1 MAINFLSSISV
12 SGSVSLTSISND
24 NSTYTG
30 VVVWDGGV
38 LKYRTKAQIL
48 SDIGG
53 TGNTGTVTSVTVQGT
68 TGLSGSG
75 TITTSGTITLTN
87 SDRGSSQAIY
97 KNIASDSGTA
107 TANSNNDTL
116 TIAGGTNVSTA
127 RSGDT
132 ITINATD
139 TTTNN
144 YVSSLSWNTGTGVL
158 TAARSG
164 LSSLTVDLD
173 GRYVT
178 SSGVTSVATG
188 NGIGGGT
195 ITSTGTLT
203 VGAGDGLAQSS
214 TGLLMSGSYSGS
226 FAVGSTSSTSR
237 TIRVLAGDSY
247 TAGLEAYGSSQGT
260 GYAYVGQS
268 SSYGGGMFYNGDGSP
283 AFATGEQSDA
293 ISFYRRAASV
303 NEVVFYY
310 SYINNNVTFRG
321 DMTVSGGD
329 ITLGGTGRIQGID
342 TVTSSTDAANKA
354 YVDAAVAGVPV
365 GDITNVTA
373 GTGMT
378 GGGSSGSVTLN
389 VIGGDGITA
398 NNDNI
403 TVDSTVVRTSGTQS
417 IAGAKTFTTTP
428 ISVTRST
435 ADSSTYLAT
444 TAFVKNQGYTTNV
457 GDITNVSTTS
467 PITGGGSSGSV
478 TIAHA
483 NSGVTAGSYARAT
496 VTVNATGHVTSISA
510 NSDAQGVTSV
520 ATSGTVSGLTLTG
533 GTITSTGTITLGGT
547 LSLTSANVTSGLGFT
562 PYNATNPAGYTTNT
576 GTTTASNTQTFTNKS
591 GNISQWTNNSG
602 YITSASLPTVN
613 NATIT
618 ITTATGLDGATSFTL
633 NQSVNKTIALSL
645 DLSEFTDMTA
655 AMNTND
661 EFIVLDSSAERRKR
675 AGEIGLSIFSNDSGF
690 TSFAEPGIFSGGG
703 TPTLASG
710 VTGTE
715 IRTLIGAGTSS
726 SAGVTSIATST
737 GLSGGTITS
746 TGTLTNTDRGSSQNI
761 FKNFTASSGGTATA
775 NSNNDTLTIAA
786 GTNITTVRS
795 GDTITINAT
804 NDGQGVTS
812 IATGS
817 GISGGTITSTGTLTV
832 GAGNGLSQSST
843 GLLMSG
849 SYTGDFTASG
859 DITIGGRDLIFSN
872 TGTNDANITSS
883 LGINFIVAPSGI
895 SGLEIDSAG
904 GVTTFNVLTTGGSI
918 IVGGGGIQLNGTG
931 RITGIDTVSAGTDAA
946 NKTYVDNAVAG
957 VPQGDITGVTAGTNL
972 NGGGTS
978 GAVTLNLDSAIEL
991 TQIQLGSFVTLT
1003 ESTDRAD
1010 LLYINS
1016 STSSWGGLQ
1025 IGNTSNE
1032 FIFSL
1037 MGDGSVGGIYDDQNA
1052 DWLIQWTENSAV
1064 RLYFNGGQKLTTT
1077 NTGVTITGTASATT
1091 FNGALSGNAT
1101 TATTLQTARTIAGV
1115 SFNGSANI
1123 SLNNNAI
1130 TNGAGYTTNTGTVT
1144 GSGATGRVPYWSSSS
1159 ALSSSGGFE
1168 FNSSSTSLTVNN
1180 QYLIKPGISLAQ
1192 YSAVGDTNTG
1202 LGGFDGNFGVS
1213 LVSKNTKIISISTG
1227 AILFDQY
1234 IATAVSTGLGYSL
1247 NANQNFQAASE
1258 DTLALLAVDTTGNV
1272 VRGSQEGTWTFT
1284 KAELDSLTTSTTS
1297 GNTIIA
1303 APGSDKAVII
1313 EESNWMIKYSGTGTM
1328 SSNSFAIRQ
1337 AHNGDSSAE
1346 ISRLPSGQINTIM
1359 SSAPANPSYGFYSR
1373 DLPLYNNDGRSFV
1386 TNKTTFLNRISTNAL
1401 PTNLISISIKLKYR
1415 LFDVDTF

>member
-75 TITTSGTITLTN
+75 TVTTSGTITLTN

-97 KNIASDSGTA
+97 KNIATQSGTA

-116 TIAGGTNVSTA
+116 TITGTGGTTTS

-132 ITINATD
+132 ITINSSD
-139 TTTNN
+139 NN
-144 YVSSLSWNTGTGVL
+144 DNYYVSSLSWNTGTGVL

-188 NGIGGGT
+188 SGITGGT

-203 VGAGDGLAQSS
+203 VEAGDGLAQSS

-226 FAVGSTSSTSR
+226 FAAGSTSSTSR

-283 AFATGEQSDA
+283 TFATGEQADA
-293 ISFYRRAASV
+293 ISFYRRAADV
-303 NEVVFYY
+303 NDVVFYY
-310 SYINNNVTFRG
+310 SYLNNNVTFRG

-329 ITLGGTGRIQGID
+329 IILGGTGRIQGID

-365 GDITNVTA
+365 GDITGVIG
-373 GTGMT
+373 GTGLT
-378 GGGSSGSVTLN
+378 GGGYSGTVTLN

-398 NNDNI
+398 NTDNI
-403 TVDSTVVRTSGTQS
+403 VVDSTVVRTSGTQS

-444 TAFVKNQGYTTNV
+444 TAFVKNQNYTTNV
-457 GDITNVSTTS
+457 GDIT
-467 PITGGGSSGSV
+467 
-478 TIAHA
+478 
-483 NSGVTAGSYARAT
+483 GVTAG
-496 VTVNATGHVTSISA
+496 TGMS
-510 NSDAQGVTSV
+510 GGG
-520 ATSGTVSGLTLTG
+520 TSGTVTLNCTVTG
-533 GTITSTGTITLGGT
+533 DTGVPAILSNGSTP
-547 LSLTSANVTSGLGFT
+547 SL
-562 PYNATNPAGYTTNT
+562 NT
-576 GTTTASNTQTFTNKS
+576 G
-591 GNISQWTNNSG
+591 
-602 YITSASLPTVN
+602 IT
-613 NATIT
+613 
-618 ITTATGLDGATSFTL
+618 GAEVRS
-633 NQSVNKTIALSL
+633 
-645 DLSEFTDMTA
+645 
-655 AMNTND
+655 
-661 EFIVLDSSAERRKR
+661 
-675 AGEIGLSIFSNDSGF
+675 
-690 TSFAEPGIFSGGG
+690 
-703 TPTLASG
+703 
-710 VTGTE
+710 
-715 IRTLIGAGTSS
+715 LIGAGTSS

-812 IATGS
+812 VATG
-817 GISGGTITSTGTLTV
+817 GGLTGGTITSTGTLSHADTSSQGSV
-832 GAGNGLSQSST
+832 NNSGVTYIQDVTLDTYGHVTSLTSATATLAGLGYTGATNANYITNNNQLTNGAG
-843 GLLMSG
+843 
-849 SYTGDFTASG
+849 Y
-859 DITIGGRDLIFSN
+859 
-872 TGTNDANITSS
+872 
-883 LGINFIVAPSGI
+883 
-895 SGLEIDSAG
+895 
-904 GVTTFNVLTTGGSI
+904 
-918 IVGGGGIQLNGTG
+918 
-931 RITGIDTVSAGTDAA
+931 
-946 NKTYVDNAVAG
+946 
-957 VPQGDITGVTAGTNL
+957 
-972 NGGGTS
+972 
-978 GAVTLNLDSAIEL
+978 
-991 TQIQLGSFVTLT
+991 
-1003 ESTDRAD
+1003 
-1010 LLYINS
+1010 
-1016 STSSWGGLQ
+1016 
-1025 IGNTSNE
+1025 
-1032 FIFSL
+1032 
-1037 MGDGSVGGIYDDQNA
+1037 
-1052 DWLIQWTENSAV
+1052 
-1064 RLYFNGGQKLTTT
+1064 TT
-1077 NTGVTITGTASATT
+1077 NTGTMTGFGVASSVGGSSFTITNGQTLSLVGGTNITAVFNSSNESITFNNDITNNNQLTNGAGYITSASLQGVPAILSNGSTPSLNSGISAAEVRNLIGAGTSSSAGVTSVATGSGLTGGTITSTGTLSHADTSSQSSVNNSGNTYIQDITLDGFGHVTGLSSATT
-1091 FNGALSGNAT
+1091 TLLTLGYTGATNANYITNNNQLTNGAGYTNNTGTTTASNTQTFTNKSGNISQWTNNSGYITSSSLPSVGNGQIDGRTSGIGLSGSMDATANQSGNTTFTVTSNAT
-1101 TATTLQTARTIAGV
+1101 TASTGSTLVARDSSGDINVRLLRSEYDVTNASIGFIMTQVDTATNNYVRPSTMAQV
-1115 SFNGSANI
+1115 RS
-1123 SLNNNAI
+1123 SLNVANGATNVTNNNQL

-1159 ALSSSGGFE
+1159 ALSSVGGFE
-1168 FNSSSTSLTVNN
+1168 FNSTSTSLTVNN
-1180 QYLIKPGISLAQ
+1180 QYLVKPGISLAQ
-1192 YSAVGDTNTG
+1192 YSAVGDTDTG

-1213 LVSKNTKIISISTG
+1213 LVSKNAKVITIKSGTIAFNPYTANAVETTG
-1227 AILFDQY
+1227 
-1234 IATAVSTGLGYSL
+1234 SL
-1247 NANQNFQAASE
+1247 NPVQSFQALTE
-1258 DTLALLAVDTTGNV
+1258 DTLAVLAVDPDGNV

-1284 KAELDSLTTSTTS
+1284 KAQLDALTTSTTS
-1297 GNTIIA
+1297 GTTLIS
-1303 APGSDKAVII
+1303 APGSDKAVIV
-1313 EESNWMIKYSGTGTM
+1313 EESNLMLKYSGTGSM
-1328 SSNSFAIRQ
+1328 STNSFVIRQ
-1337 AHNGDSSAE
+1337 GNNGDAAAE
-1346 ISRLPSGQINTIM
+1346 ITRLPSGQIDTIM
-1359 SSAPANPSYGFYSR
+1359 SSAPTNPTYGFYSR

-1386 TNKTTFLNRISTNAL
+1386 TNKATFLTRITTNAT

-1415 LFDVDTF
+1415 LFDASTF